1 MWAYSHSSPALVK
14 HRFAA
19 VLGVVLVVLC
29 VVQDR
34 PCTFANM
41 AKRRSTASSS
51 QIVRYAAAPRP
62 VAPIIRIATPRAAA
76 PKAKKHHRRRHSGAS
91 GNTTGKTIIG
101 AGIGGAVLGFVEK
114 QWPSFPTVPI
124 LGRAGTIAVAAYFL
138 SKQGGMSSPILR
150 DVAIAGAVVAGYQLG
165 KEGKVSG
172 DDDVS
177 GDLAEQVRGIAA
189 QV

>member
-1 MWAYSHSSPALVK
+1 V
-14 HRFAA
+14 
-19 VLGVVLVVLC
+19 
-29 VVQDR
+29 
-34 PCTFANM
+34 
-41 AKRRSTASSS
+41 
-51 QIVRYAAAPRP
+51 
-62 VAPIIRIATPRAAA
+62 
-76 PKAKKHHRRRHSGAS
+76 HHRRRGSVG
-91 GNTTGKTIIG
+91 GQTTGKTIIG

-114 QWPSFPTVPI
+114 QWPTFPTVPI

-177 GDLAEQVRGIAA
+177 GDLAEQVRGIAS